1 MRFGNRSTKPSHTAP
16 TQRFPA
22 VSRPG
27 QSGMLHLMLRNM
39 RHMMHRSMIAQIG
52 VLAVFWGL
60 GEGIVRVS
68 GLPLPGGIVGMLLVL
83 ALLAT
88 GRVRPIAVRR
98 GAGWLL
104 AEMLLFFVPAVMA
117 ILDHRELMGLV
128 GLKVAGVILAGTVMV
143 MGGTA
148 FAVDLA
154 WRWRMRGGRHA
165 A

>member
-1 MRFGNRSTKPSHTAP
+1 MRFGIRSTKARHTTP
-16 TQRFPA
+16 NQRFSA
-22 VSRPG
+22 LSRPG
-27 QSGMLHLMLRNM
+27 HAGMLHLMLRNM
-39 RHMMHRSMIAQIG
+39 RHMLHRSMIAQIG
-52 VLAVFWGL
+52 VLGVFWVA

-68 GLPLPGGIVGMLLVL
+68 GLPLPGGIVGMVLVL
-83 ALLAT
+83 ALLAS

-128 GLKVAGVILAGTVMV
+128 GLKVAAVILAGTVMV

-148 FAVDLA
+148 LAVDLA
-154 WRWRMRGGRHA
+154 WRWRMRGERNA